1 MRLSV
6 HWENATRPIGQRYT
20 VEALY
25 SQALM
30 DIFGSPEKAAACKED
45 FLIKYEPP
53 GHPWLEANKRAK
65 ETACAGLG
73 PTERNMSHLIVKFD
87 I

>member
-6 HWENATRPIGQRYT
+6 HWQNPTRPVGQKYT

-30 DIFGSPEKAAACKED
+30 YIFGSPEDAAKCKED
-45 FLIKYEPP
+45 YLIKHEPP
-53 GHPWLEANKRAK
+53 GHPWVSANKHAK
-65 ETACAGLG
+65 EIECAGLG
-73 PTERNMSHLIVKFD
+73 PTEKNMSHLIVRFD